1 MLRAAKI
8 NGVTLSDQEF
18 SKFELSPV
26 AEKTEEV
33 SDNPFFIFNFIFYKK

>member
-18 SKFELSPV
+18 SKFELSSDT
-26 AEKTEEV
+26 EKAEEV
-33 SDNPFFIFNFIFYKK
+33 SDNTHKCLSFVL